1 MSRFKKFLGD
11 LEIKVKSKD
20 KEGKEIEEK
29 FIIKPTMED
38 RLELMEKFQIRDIK
52 EKYKNT
58 CVVLVNIFKK
68 SKQGDETDEEI
79 GEFVDRYFLEI
90 IKQITIA
97 FGWTTEEQI
106 QKQVDLELK
115 KQVPEGSPI

>member
-20 KEGKEIEEK
+20 KEGKEIEER
-29 FIIKPTMED
+29 FVIKPTMED
-38 RLELMEKFQIRDIK
+38 RLELMEKFQIKDIK

-79 GEFVDRYFLEI
+79 MEFVDRYFLEI

-106 QKQVDLELK
+106 QKQVDIELK

>member
-1 MSRFKKFLGD
+1 MSRFRKFLGD

-20 KEGKEIEEK
+20 KEGKEMEER
-29 FIIKPTMED
+29 FIIKPTTED
-38 RLELMEKFQIRDIK
+38 RLDLMEKFQIKDAR
-52 EKYKNT
+52 EKLKSSSN
-58 CVVLVNIFKK
+58 VLVNIFKN
-68 SKQGDETDEEI
+68 SKEGDETEEEI
-79 GEFVDRYFLEI
+79 REFVDRYYLEI